1 MSNNPR
7 YRVTIHGPEPRTVP
21 AGAQDA
27 LAHAL
32 GAAARILLETA
43 RRVTI
48 EATDDG
54 KFYFYEN
61 SENSKGTCLGEVG
74 PVTRTPRPK
83 PPPTLR
89 ARGARPASGWYWWG
103 DRHPDRIPEPPT
115 PPAGGAWNR
124 GYVFGFFTRSH
135 ELLGYAPARERHLSY
150 LQRRAT
156 IRDRLV
162 PPNPQEVPA
171 GTYYVVVY
179 ERERGVS
186 RPILYGLIEDFTT

>member
-1 MSNNPR
+1 MEAQSK
-7 YRVTIHGPEPRTVP
+7 YRVTIHDPEPRTVP

-32 GAAARILLETA
+32 GAAARVLLETT
-43 RRVTI
+43 RGVTI

-61 SENSKGTCLGEVG
+61 SENSKGTCLGEVS

-83 PPPTLR
+83 PLPTLR
-89 ARGARPASGWYWWG
+89 PRGARPASGWYWWG
-103 DRHPDRIPEPPT
+103 DRNPDRIPEPPI
-115 PPAGGAWNR
+115 PSADGAWDR

-135 ELLGYAPARERHLSY
+135 ELLGYAPAQELHLSP
-150 LQRRAT
+150 LLRRRST
-156 IRDRLV
+156 IRDRIV
-162 PPNPQEVPA
+162 PPKEAPA

-186 RPILYGLIEDFTT
+186 RPILYGLMEDFT